1 MPIISYCLN
10 CNRRENNIYLIYL
23 ASKQDIINSL
33 YYDKGGFGSKNR
45 TLQEARK
52 KGNTKTINDIN
63 EFVRKNVEQKAKPRG
78 QNSFVAPSAYY
89 EFQIDFS
96 INDTPKQKMKVG
108 MMCIDIFS
116 KYMVVVPLMSKQ
128 PADILAGLMECI
140 KTMDGKPKLIY
151 IDDEGYN
158 NQSVIDFLKG

>member
-1 MPIISYCLN
+1 M
-10 CNRRENNIYLIYL
+10 
-23 ASKQDIINSL
+23 ASKQGIINNV

-52 KGNTKTINDIN
+52 KDNTITINDIN
-63 EFVRKNVEQKAKPRG
+63 EFFRKNVEQKAKPRG
-78 QNSFVAPSAYY
+78 QNSFVAPNAYY
-89 EFQIDFS
+89 EFQTDLVF
-96 INDTPKQKMKVG
+96 INDTLKQKMKVG

-140 KTMDGKPKLIY
+140 KKWVESP
-151 IDDEGYN
+151 N
-158 NQSVIDFLKG
+158 